1 MSPEVTK
8 ALLWC
13 ARNDLVPVV
22 RRESCN
28 SIANLG
34 ITTDIVITTLRDML
48 ELDDD
53 PEVQRYLIICMN
65 TVHVVT
71 T

>member
-1 MSPEVTK
+1 MSPEVTS

-22 RRESCN
+22 RREACH
-28 SIANLG
+28 SIACLG
-34 ITTDIVITTLRDML
+34 ITTDIVITTLKDML

-53 PEVQRYLIICMN
+53 TAVQR
-65 TVHVVT
+65 
-71 T
+71 